1 MRPELQKCK
10 IQNSKFHHNIIKY
23 RKRQTLVDRYNEYRF
38 NYFITI
44 PLRNQFKSFID
55 LSSQLSR
62 LIVNLNRKIL
72 TRKELKNNQ
81 TLNVLPVIQKD
92 NHYHILIDAP
102 DCKRLNELDEDKRED
117 FIREHLFR
125 LIDDKRMNL
134 SSKRLLLKR
143 NKNAKLESFQK
154 LENIND
160 VFQVINYMTRDDVK
174 MTKIDYENVNL
185 AT

>member
-125 LIDDKRMNL
+125 LIDYKRMNL
-134 SSKRLLLKR
+134 SSKRLLLMR
-143 NKNAKLESFQK
+143 DKNAKLKSFQK
-154 LENIND
+154 IENQND
-160 VFQVINYMTRDDVK
+160 KFQVINYITRDDEL
-174 MTKIDYENVNL
+174 MTNIDYANVNL